1 MKDNIIIT
9 SESLEFIKNRFSE
22 YAKTIEKYNTIDKEE
37 IRNASSISNVLDKFP
52 EVTKEELTDGGEDYF
67 EFNNTQSALL
77 SETSGT
83 TGKPLY
89 TPRSLEEL
97 KWNSLNIR
105 TAFQSF
111 INSGNSKV
119 ILLNPGVLSPF
130 MEACSRALEYSSIS
144 YGRCFPIENICSYER
159 IVQII
164 NRYGITEIMTTP
176 TLALKFL
183 FEVKKKGLKLDENIN
198 LLLTGECL
206 SDGMI
211 NNFNTIL
218 GRKGAY
224 RFLYGSSE
232 CATVMIGNKKNQ
244 FEMLSKDFIFEFKQ
258 DLTGTNKSIYKLTL
272 SWLRNGIRPLIRYNT
287 NDLFLKIDNDFVPIG
302 RGGVDSNIIVQNYLF
317 DDELFNIPV
326 IIFDYILNFKT
337 KEMNLVVIEDEDE
350 DYINSLIKPIIKKFY
365 KISDIEINI
374 NSSENEF
381 LKFSPRVKSK
391 RFVYD

>member
-1 MKDNIIIT
+1 
-9 SESLEFIKNRFSE
+9 
-22 YAKTIEKYNTIDKEE
+22 
-37 IRNASSISNVLDKFP
+37 
-52 EVTKEELTDGGEDYF
+52 
-67 EFNNTQSALL
+67 
-77 SETSGT
+77 
-83 TGKPLY
+83 
-89 TPRSLEEL
+89 
-97 KWNSLNIR
+97 
-105 TAFQSF
+105 
-111 INSGNSKV
+111 
-119 ILLNPGVLSPF
+119 
-130 MEACSRALEYSSIS
+130 
-144 YGRCFPIENICSYER
+144 
-159 IVQII
+159 
-164 NRYGITEIMTTP
+164 
-176 TLALKFL
+176 
-183 FEVKKKGLKLDENIN
+183 
-198 LLLTGECL
+198 
-206 SDGMI
+206 
-211 NNFNTIL
+211 
-218 GRKGAY
+218 
-224 RFLYGSSE
+224 
-232 CATVMIGNKKNQ
+232 MIGNKKNQ